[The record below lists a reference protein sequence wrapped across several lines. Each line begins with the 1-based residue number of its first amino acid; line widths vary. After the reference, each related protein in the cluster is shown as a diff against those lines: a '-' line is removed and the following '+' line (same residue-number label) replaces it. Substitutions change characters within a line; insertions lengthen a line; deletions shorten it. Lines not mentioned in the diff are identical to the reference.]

1 MATGIKLAFCSS
13 HGGFTCCPEEIL
25 LLRGCGQSRR
35 DGVLYPRVV
44 NILVFDRLE
53 QFVESFGILANCRS
67 RRR

>member
-1 MATGIKLAFCSS
+1 MATGIKLAFCGS

-25 LLRGCGQSRR
+25 LLRGCRELRR
-35 DGVLYPRVV
+35 DGVYPRVV

-67 RRR
+67 RWR

>member
-25 LLRGCGQSRR
+25 LLRGSREPRR
-35 DGVLYPRVV
+35 DGLYPRVV